1 MSRVTI
7 FRATVLLCLF
17 AVIFG
22 ASVAMAQSTT
32 GTILGVI
39 KDSSGGVV
47 PGANVTALATDTG
60 QSRTVTTGEDGAYRF
75 DAMAVGNYQLS
86 VKATGFQT
94 EVQNGLVLSVGQEAV
109 SNFTLQVGEVSQ
121 TVSVTAETTQVV
133 DTTTSSLGSLVS
145 QEQITDLPLNGRN
158 YNDLTLLQAGVTKSL
173 NSNNSTIGY
182 NGTAYSSNGAPQ
194 RSNTYLLDGAL
205 QMSLSGN
212 NGSSALGTTL
222 GVDGIL
228 EYRVITNSFDAEYGM
243 TMGSQQTVVSK
254 SGSNSFHGDAFDF
267 LRNNVLDARNYF
279 DLPPARLGGHR
290 NPEFR
295 RNQFGGA
302 LSGPIKKDKTFFF
315 ATYEGLR
322 AFLGSTNTATT
333 LGTEALVE
341 ANGGVNLCKAAAG
354 ATVTLAQCPQLGAA
368 SATVAPQM
376 APFLQLYPNPNLSG
390 TLGGVPTT
398 NGTGT
403 ANNYGFVFDQITPED
418 YGQVRIDHAI
428 SAKDTLFG
436 RYTIDEASLPF
447 VGNFNSNNAVETSKN
462 QFFTVGESHIFS
474 SSLVNSA
481 RFSVTREPLIFATV
495 FTDPR
500 LTEAGYILVN
510 TPGLGMGGLTPTGA
524 GSVGDSILAPR
535 KQKENIFTES
545 DDVNYNH
552 GRHSF
557 KFGGIFNHYQYDI
570 DTHGYDRGII
580 GFTSVAGLIQAGLG
594 PGTSTYTVGGVP
606 TLEPTQTLSTFSLT
620 LPSAD
625 DVTKYLHFNT
635 MGFYAQD
642 SWKIFPRLTLN
653 YGIRYEPTTTVN
665 EIDGKAAT
673 LRNFPNSSTFTVGNA
688 VFKNPGLRNWSPR
701 FGFAWDVFGDGK
713 TAVRGG
719 FDLLYDLATWGQTY
733 MNFAGYDPP
742 FSQNIS
748 TSTYIQ
754 TYTNFTGMQVPITI
768 PAAGTFQSSFRG
780 PIWNENQPHLL
791 SYNFTVERQ
800 LPDQIGLTVAY
811 AGSHGINLIQ
821 VLEGNNVIPTGVPV
835 ASTTATQGTICG
847 AGSGTPNL
855 ANQYDGTA
863 TSCYLGSSPRTNTS
877 LPSMIFNP
885 ATGESFYN
893 ALDVTVNKRFS
904 QGLQFQMA
912 YTWSKLNDNQ
922 QGGSGQDGND
932 IAAEPLHTGSL
943 YGPALFDVRN
953 TFHFNAL
960 YRFPN
965 LTKSGGFLGVLA
977 NGWATNGILALQ
989 SGYPFSVMLSGDRE
1003 LISYEPSFATRDTPD
1018 LIAGQNNNNITKG
1031 VTAATCGAIPA
1042 GTRLG
1047 TPSLWYDPCAFS
1059 IQPQGFIG
1067 TEPRNFMRG
1076 PGLANVDF
1084 SLVKDTSVRKLGE
1097 AGKVE
1102 FRAEV
1107 FDLFNHPNFAL
1118 PNQTVSSG
1126 TCANTAANPMGLGA
1140 CSITPSGTA
1149 GVISQTIQGAGGVPQ
1164 GAQRQVQFGL
1174 KLMF

>member
-1 MSRVTI
+1 MKGVRLG
-7 FRATVLLCLF
+7 RLALCLVVF
-17 AVIFG
+17 VLA
-22 ASVAMAQSTT
+22 ASSAIAQSTT
-32 GTILGVI
+32 GTILGTV
-39 KDSSGGVV
+39 KDSSGAIV
-47 PGANVTALATDTG
+47 PGASVTALATDTG
-60 QSRTVTTGEDGAYRF
+60 QSRTVNTGEDGGYRF
-75 DAMAVGNYQLS
+75 DAMAVGTYQIT
-86 VKATGFQT
+86 VKATGFSTDVQT
-94 EVQNGLVLSVGQEAV
+94 GLVLNVGAEAV

-121 TVSVTAETTQVV
+121 TVSVTAESTQVV
-133 DTTTSSLGSLVS
+133 DTTTSSLGSLVN
-145 QEQITDLPLNGRN
+145 QQQITDLPLNGRN

-243 TMGSQQTVVSK
+243 TMGSQMTIVSK
-254 SGSNSFHGDAFDF
+254 SGSNNFHGDAFDF

-302 LSGPIKKDKTFFF
+302 ISGPIKKDKTFFF

-322 AFLGSTNTATT
+322 ALLDSTNTAST
-333 LGTEALVE
+333 LGSEAAVL
-341 ANGGVNLCKAAAG
+341 ANGGVNGCEHLVG
-354 ATVTLAQCPQLGAA
+354 GQILASTCPQIA
-368 SATVAPQM
+368 SNVTPASQM
-376 APFLQLYPNPNLSG
+376 VPFLSLYPNPNLSG
-390 TLGGVPTT
+390 TLNGVATT

-418 YGQVRIDHAI
+418 YGQVRIDHTL
-428 SAKDTLFG
+428 SASDSLFG
-436 RYTIDEASLPF
+436 RYTIDDASFPF
-447 VGNFNSNNAVETSKN
+447 VGNFNSNNAVESSKN
-462 QFFTVGESHIFS
+462 QFLTVGESHIFS
-474 SSLVNSA
+474 GSLVNSA
-481 RFSVTREPLIFATV
+481 RVSFSREPLIFSTV

-500 LTEAGYILVN
+500 LLQPGFVLVN
-510 TPGLGMGGLTPTGA
+510 TPGLGMGGLSPSGV
-524 GSVGDSILAPR
+524 SSIGDSILAPR

-545 DDVNYNH
+545 DDLNYTK

-557 KFGGIFNHYQYDI
+557 KFGGMFNHYQYGI
-570 DTHGYDRGII
+570 ETHGYDRGII
-580 GFTSVAGLIQAGLG
+580 GFSSVANFMVG
-594 PGTSTYTVGGVP
+594 ST
-606 TLEPTQTLSTFSLT
+606 STFSFT
-620 LPSAD
+620 LPTFD
-625 DVTKYLHFNT
+625 DVAKHLHFNT

-642 SWKIFPRLTLN
+642 SWKVLPRLTLN
-653 YGIRYEPTTTVN
+653 YGMRYEPTTTVN
-665 EIDGKAAT
+665 EIDGKAGT
-673 LRNFPNSSTFTVGNA
+673 LRNFPTSSTFTVGTA

-748 TSTYIQ
+748 SSNY
-754 TYTNFTGMQVPITI
+754 GVMQVPLVV
-768 PAAGTFQSSFRG
+768 PAVGTFQNSFRG

-821 VLEGNNVIPTGVPV
+821 VLEGNNVIPNGVPSGGLCV
-835 ASTTATQGTICG
+835 AAPVGTTI
-847 AGSGTPNL
+847 NL

-863 TSCYLGSSPRTNTS
+863 TSCYQAACPLIGGVTQSTGSNCSSRTNVS

-885 ATGESFYN
+885 AAGESFYN

-965 LTKSGGFLGVLA
+965 VSRFQGVMGGLV
-977 NGWATNGILALQ
+977 NGWGVNGILALQ
-989 SGYPFSVMLSGDRE
+989 SGYPFAVTLSGDRE
-1003 LISYEPSFATRDTPD
+1003 NISYTPSFANRDTPD
-1018 LIAGQNNNNITKG
+1018 LVPGRNNNNITHG
-1031 VTAATCGAIPA
+1031 TSTGCGTGATTITA
-1042 GTRLG
+1042 GTKVG
-1047 TPSLWYDPCAFS
+1047 TPNLWYDPCAFS
-1059 IQPQGFIG
+1059 IQPSGFIG
-1067 TEPRNFMRG
+1067 TEPRNFLRG

-1084 SLVKDTSVRKLGE
+1084 SLVKDTPVRKLGE
-1097 AGKVE
+1097 AGQLE
-1102 FRAEV
+1102 FRAEF
-1107 FDLFNHPNFAL
+1107 FDLLNHPNFTL
-1118 PNQTVSSG
+1118 PNQVVSAGSCPAG
-1126 TCANTAANPMGLGA
+1126 NPGGAAAACALNPT
-1140 CSITPSGTA
+1140 STA
-1149 GVISQTIQGAGGVPQ
+1149 GVISSTIQGAGGLPQ
-1164 GAQRQVQFGL
+1164 SAQRQIQFGL
-1174 KLMF
+1174 KLKF